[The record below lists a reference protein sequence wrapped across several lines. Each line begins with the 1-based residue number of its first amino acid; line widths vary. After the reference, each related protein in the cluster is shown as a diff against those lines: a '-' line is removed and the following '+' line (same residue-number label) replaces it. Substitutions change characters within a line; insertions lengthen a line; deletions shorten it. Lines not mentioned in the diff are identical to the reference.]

1 MPMNLLP
8 PPVNVSGQSAFTL
21 RALTVAC
28 WLATFAT
35 AASAATYTE
44 DTTITGNPPSQ
55 IELGEGVDL
64 VVNEGTLWT
73 PNVTGAADSTLTINV
88 SQDRTQGTNIYLN
101 DNSTSNITVGKLTL
115 INENAG
121 NENNGKGIYSYN
133 DAHLNISAD
142 TIVIKASNDGIYTN
156 LRGDGGLFHPPQA
169 VFNLSANTLIY
180 IESTDTGSG
189 LMNNA
194 KNSINVL
201 GGKVNE
207 IDNITD
213 AELADMTGDIVIN
226 GSAGGNDRQAAV
238 ANWGSKNITLAGKTI
253 WINQVVEV
261 TKDPETNTQKETVK
275 EDQHF
280 LGRLGLSTR
289 SSGDIKAFSKN
300 GVNVYALDRAVN
312 AQGSSGEISIY
323 ALEGDN
329 RIIQANRTSSDAA
342 YAVFANGSVDITA
355 KSGNNYIQAESGQYA
370 VSAEGKG
377 SVNITG
383 TNNYFSGLLATSP
396 SSWYK
401 QKASI
406 TINSAL
412 DENSVAHGIA
422 KFESQTVAFS
432 DSDRKTDSVS
442 ALYVMGGGTI
452 DVNAGTIEISTSIA
466 EGVAEDVTHRERAVW
481 AEHGTIDLSESK
493 LLVTAQYGS
502 LLLPNNAG
510 AALVAGASNAE
521 SVPEAGIGTVNATG
535 LKTGTRIFGD
545 LVAGQR
551 GVLNFE
557 LTQGNGTLL
566 MTETGNVDLEN
577 SDEDITGNALAANGG
592 VVNVTIGDG
601 VVWSGR
607 SDDYQDAG
615 KGDWNHE
622 EIFAPE
628 FSKDITGSGTVNI
641 TLNGSAYWNVTGQ
654 SWVTSLSGDGGTIN
668 LINSDSADGAAS
680 HALHVQ
686 NIFGQH
692 TFVLNLNSDNHALS
706 DMLYVQKVA
715 DEDAKT
721 QLIEINSLEGL
732 ENMAHEERVRFATV
746 NVSEGELKFVAALPS
761 DQPSDPAA
769 QARTMVRNQGFFDV
783 GFRIESEDRKTD
795 PWDSDEESYNGWGDD
810 MTTSKPGEAWVDDHY
825 DDENAQNWY
834 LVRDKSAD
842 ENSDGGEAVL
852 ATARAAYWN
861 AVEIDRL
868 NKRLGDARHADGGTD
883 GFWVRVRNDRI
894 GTDAGVGDFRSR
906 NYAYQFGYD
915 HTKKEDDGK
924 RLFGAAL
931 DYMDGNTTYRNVDGT
946 GATDRFG
953 VTAYMTWFGDDG
965 WYYDVVGKWGV
976 LSNSFRITNDFGSL
990 IDGDYDN
997 HVLGA
1002 SFEFGRKLTKED
1014 SLWFLEPQAQIQHVM
1029 VTEASYSTNQSTHVD
1044 QDKINSTI
1052 TRLGFRIGRNF
1063 GERTN
1068 GLFYAKADWLK
1079 EWHGHQRITVTD
1091 ITTGNR
1097 GADASIDNKG
1107 NWFDVGFG
1115 VQSPISDTTYFF
1127 ADAEYVFGNHLDN
1140 TWNFNAGVRWM
1151 FH

>member
-8 PPVNVSGQSAFTL
+8 PPVNVPGQSAFTF

-28 WLATFAT
+28 WLATFASV
-35 AASAATYTE
+35 ASAATYTE

-73 PNVTGAADSTLTINV
+73 PNVTGATDSTLTINV

-101 DNSTSNITVGKLTL
+101 DDSTSSISVGKLTL
-115 INENAG
+115 INENAQD
-121 NENNGKGIYSYN
+121 ENNGKGIYSYN
-133 DAHLNISAD
+133 NAHLNVNAD
-142 TIVIKASNDGIYTN
+142 TIVIKAHNDGVFTN
-156 LRGDGGLFHPPQA
+156 RRGDSGTTQA
-169 VFNLSANTLIY
+169 EINFFAQNFIH
-180 IESTDTGSG
+180 IESTGTDDNDGSG
-189 LMNNA
+189 LMNNG
-194 KNSINVL
+194 NSSINVI
-201 GGKVNE
+201 GGAVANVK
-207 IDNITD
+207 NIMD
-213 AELADMTGDIVIN
+213 EELSRMTGEIVIN
-226 GSAGGNDRQAAV
+226 GSAGKNYGQAAV
-238 ANWGSKNITLAGKTI
+238 ANKSQNDITLAGKTI
-253 WINQVVEV
+253 WINRVVNS
-261 TKDPETNTQKETVK
+261 ETETIS
-275 EDQHF
+275 ENNF
-280 LGRLGLSTR
+280 LGKYGLYNT
-289 SSGDIKAFSKN
+289 SSGTLNALGKT
-300 GVNVYALDRAVN
+300 GVNVFALDRAVY
-312 AQGSSGEISIY
+312 SSGSNGTVDIY

-329 RIIQANRTSSDAA
+329 RIVQADSKATKA
-342 YAVFANGSVDITA
+342 YAVYASGSVEIKAVNGDNHIL
-355 KSGNNYIQAESGQYA
+355 AEDGQYA
-370 VSAEGKG
+370 VGASGK
-377 SVNITG
+377 SNVNISG
-383 TNNYFSGLLATSP
+383 KNNYFSGLLEG
-396 SSWYK
+396 SSYSFYDT
-401 QKASI
+401 KASI
-406 TINSAL
+406 TINSAP
-412 DENSVAHGIA
+412 DGKAVFTS
-422 KFESQTVAFS
+422 KTVAFS
-432 DSDRKTDSVS
+432 DSDRKTDSVA
-442 ALYVMGGGTI
+442 ALYVKGGTSI
-452 DVNAGTIEISTSIA
+452 DVNAGTIDINTSIA
-466 EGVAEDVTHRERAVW
+466 DDAREGYTHRERAVW
-481 AEHGTIDLSESK
+481 AEHGTIDLSGSILKITAEK
-493 LLVTAQYGS
+493 VNLLDT
-502 LLLPNNAG
+502 NNAG
-510 AALVAGASNAE
+510 AALVAGASNQE
-521 SVPEAGIGTVNATG
+521 SVPKADQGTVNATG
-535 LKTGTRIFGD
+535 LKKGTRIFGD

-551 GVLNFE
+551 GVLDFE
-557 LTQGNGTLL
+557 LAEGSGTLQ
-566 MTETGNVDLEN
+566 MTDSGNVDLNE
-577 SDEDITGNALAANGG
+577 SDSDITGNALAANGG
-592 VVNVTIGDG
+592 IVNISIGDG

-686 NIFGQH
+686 NISGQH

-706 DMLYVQKVA
+706 DMLYVQNVG
-715 DEDAKT
+715 EDGKT
-721 QLIEINSLEGL
+721 QQIEIHSIEGL

-746 NVSEGELKFVAALPS
+746 NVSDGALEFVASLPS
-761 DQPSDPAA
+761 DQPAGAA
-769 QARTMVRNQGFFDV
+769 ARTKTMVRNQGFFDV
-783 GFRIESEDRKTD
+783 GFRIESENRHTD
-795 PWDSDEESYNGWGDD
+795 PWDSDEETYNGGTD
-810 MTTSKPGEAWVDDHY
+810 MTTSKPGESWVDDHY
-825 DDENAQNWY
+825 RDKDAQNWY

-990 IDGDYDN
+990 VDGDYDN

-1029 VTEASYSTNQSTHVD
+1029 VTEASFSTNQGTHVE

-1052 TRLGFRIGRNF
+1052 TRLGFRLGRNF
-1063 GERTN
+1063 GEKAN

-1079 EWHGHQRITVTD
+1079 EWHGHQQITVTD

-1097 GADASIDNKG
+1097 AADASIDNKG

-1115 VQSPISDTTYFF
+1115 LQSPISDTTYFF

-1151 FH
+1151 FR